1 MFVHRK
7 LNIIWAFHSSSVFDN
22 SSKVSFLFQTV
33 FPYTFNTYWR
43 PPQKWLTFSIFLRK
57 TSESIQIWQTDL
69 SIVIINNFLSASKT
83 EKRHSIIKE
92 WRMMIYTVWTL
103 HGLDT
108 GEIDFNIL
116 ISCRLNLPI
125 IVKLEE
131 KKNERRRLKFGHLTF
146 QNFLNCFK
154 SSNSI

>member
-1 MFVHRK
+1 MSFSLQFCFWQLFKSLIFV
-7 LNIIWAFHSSSVFDN
+7 SD
-22 SSKVSFLFQTV
+22 SFSLHFQYLLET
-33 FPYTFNTYWR
+33 
-43 PPQKWLTFSIFLRK
+43 PQKWLTFSIFLRK

-131 KKNERRRLKFGHLTF
+131 KKKWKKEAQIRSSDLWK
-146 QNFLNCFK
+146 FLNCFK
-154 SSNSI
+154 SSNSF